1 MRFDKKWTE
10 AIDHG
15 ETLGGLPECIFMF
28 IEEQYLDMLT
38 WVRCPAKD
46 QNEKSL
52 KGMSPEFLEK
62 LGITDQ
68 KVING
73 EIGLIFEF
81 MIVF

>member
-15 ETLGGLPECIFMF
+15 ETLGGLPERIFMS

-46 QNEKSL
+46 
-52 KGMSPEFLEK
+52 
-62 LGITDQ
+62 
-68 KVING
+68 
-73 EIGLIFEF
+73 
-81 MIVF
+81 